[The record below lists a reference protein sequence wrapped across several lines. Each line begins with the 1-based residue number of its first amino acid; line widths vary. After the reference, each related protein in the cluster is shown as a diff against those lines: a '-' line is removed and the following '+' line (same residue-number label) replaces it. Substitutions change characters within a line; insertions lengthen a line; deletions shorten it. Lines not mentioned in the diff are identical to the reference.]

1 MYICIV
7 SESIKQLPLTMK
19 SYFSISELLSKC
31 SDQECQGLY
40 KSAVLSRNLSL
51 LSETL
56 QGIRELLGMP
66 LVVNS
71 SYRDERHNKA
81 AGGVRNSQ
89 HLTASAADIT
99 CKSLG
104 QLLKAIKEYQ
114 AKTQRLGQVIVYD
127 NFIHV
132 ALAEACNEE
141 KRAFQVYYK

>member
-1 MYICIV
+1 
-7 SESIKQLPLTMK
+7 MK
-19 SYFSISELLSKC
+19 SYFSISELLNKC
-31 SDQECQGLY
+31 SEAERQGLY
-40 KSAVLSRNLSL
+40 KSAALSRNLSL
-51 LSETL
+51 LSEAL
-56 QGIRELLGMP
+56 QGIRDILGMP

-71 SYRDERHNKA
+71 SYRDDKHNKA

-89 HLTASAADIT
+89 HLSASAADIS

-127 NFIHV
+127 SFIHV

>member
-1 MYICIV
+1 MYLCVV
-7 SESIKQLPLTMK
+7 SESLTKVTNSMK
-19 SYFSISELLSKC
+19 SYFSLSELLSKC
-31 SDQECQGLY
+31 SDSERQGLY
-40 KSAVLSRNLSL
+40 KSPSLSRNLSL

-89 HLTASAADIT
+89 HLTASAADIS

-127 NFIHV
+127 SFIHV
-132 ALAEACNEE
+132 ALADACNEE
-141 KRAFQVYYK
+141 HRAFQVMFK

>member
-7 SESIKQLPLTMK
+7 SESLTNQPLTMK
-19 SYFSISELLSKC
+19 SYFSISELLNKC
-31 SDQECQGLY
+31 SDQERQGLY
-40 KSAVLSRNLSL
+40 KSAALSRNLSL

-71 SYRDERHNKA
+71 SYRDEQHNKA

-89 HLTASAADIT
+89 HLSASAADIT

-127 NFIHV
+127 SFIHV

-141 KRAFQVYYK
+141 KRAYQVYYK